1 MRVAAVI
8 PAGGSGTRMGEGGI
22 RKQYLELAG
31 KAILLRALRPILAH
45 AAVEWVVVALPLE
58 DVEDPPFTFPDG
70 VVLVEGGA
78 ERGSSVRRAL
88 EAVPAEADTVL
99 IHDGARP
106 LLSADLVE
114 RVLRAV
120 GRNNGAV
127 AAIPVSDTLKRVGD
141 DRSIVA
147 TVDRSGLW
155 RAQTP
160 QAFPRSM
167 VDAAYS
173 RAATEGVG
181 ATDDAALV
189 ERYGGRV
196 VVVEGDPLNLKVT
209 RPEDLALAELL
220 LRVQT
225 S

>member
-1 MRVAAVI
+1 MI
-8 PAGGSGTRMGEGGI
+8 PAGGSGTRMGDGGV

-31 KAILLRALRPILAH
+31 EAILLRALRPILAH
-45 AAVEWVVVALPLE
+45 PAVEWVVVALPLE
-58 DVEDPPFTFPDG
+58 DVEDPPFAFPEG
-70 VVLVEGGA
+70 VILVEGGP
-78 ERGSSVRRAL
+78 ERGDSVRRGL
-88 EAVPAEADTVL
+88 EAVPPGADTVL

-106 LLSADLVE
+106 LLSTDVVD

-120 GRNNGAV
+120 GSENGVV
-127 AAIPVSDTLKRVGD
+127 AAVPVSDTLKRVGS
-141 DRSIVA
+141 DRAIVS
-147 TVDRSGLW
+147 TVDRSDLW

-167 VDAAYS
+167 VEMAY
-173 RAATEGVG
+173 RRGAVDGVR

-196 VVVEGDPLNLKVT
+196 VVVEGDPRNLKVT
-209 RPEDLALAELL
+209 RPEDMALAELL
-220 LRVQT
+220 LRAQT